1 MRHART
7 RIRFAFPLHPRII
20 GDVSGKA
27 DRPDRTNR
35 KEQTMYAT
43 YADNFATRIDR
54 TAPSFEA
61 ILENVADD
69 PDDYDIEQAARDY
82 VDALNEKLNPL
93 NINVTISG
101 AAYIMDTSGST
112 PDEDDIDEIIEDIDI
127 NDILLDNTI
136 SR

>member
-1 MRHART
+1 
-7 RIRFAFPLHPRII
+7 
-20 GDVSGKA
+20 
-27 DRPDRTNR
+27 
-35 KEQTMYAT
+35 MYAT

-93 NINVTISG
+93 NIDVTISG
-101 AAYIMDTSGST
+101 AAYITDTSGNT
-112 PDEDDIDEIIEDIDI
+112 PDEDDIDEIIDDIDI
-127 NDILLDNTI
+127 NDILLDNAI

>member
-1 MRHART
+1 
-7 RIRFAFPLHPRII
+7 
-20 GDVSGKA
+20 
-27 DRPDRTNR
+27 
-35 KEQTMYAT
+35 MYAT

-93 NINVTISG
+93 NISVTISG
-101 AAYIMDTSGST
+101 PAYITDTSGNA
-112 PDEDDIDEIIEDIDI
+112 PDEDDIDDAIDDIDI
-127 NDILLDNTI
+127 NDILLNNAI